1 MKTNQ
6 LKRETLSLID
16 VMIDQANCGPSG
28 FWTDDYEGCGNPL
41 IFPEFDEGLKHG
53 KNVSKKHYLCPWD
66 TDLLFGSRKGCSSS
80 GCYHRCSIREARFL
94 PTELLKT
101 VLERFKDNVISGKYD
116 NEGPIEPLLTP
127 DDKAV
132 LEKEKERIRVEKE
145 TEDNRRQQER
155 VRKASKLL
163 EKYAEDEEAVGLISA
178 HYGEKTSIQ
187 TYDHGILF
195 FDPESMSDIV
205 GGEKLSYDDY
215 LDAQLKSS
223 KDSRFYFL
231 RCYHEAVPLEF
242 KGRIE
247 KITKDNVCFK
257 RIYISGMFFDGVCFD
272 GREDH
277 VWMCKDAFGDC
288 SVGDAFS
295 FSAEVYRYLKKGDG
309 KSIDYGLRNPESIKK
324 IDDYE
329 LPSDEEL
336 QAQEMQSIICETC
349 YLSEH
354 CNRFDCILNP
364 PKKKRRNRK
373 KEEGKTEQ

>member
-1 MKTNQ
+1 MKNNQ
-6 LKRETLSLID
+6 LKKETISLID
-16 VMIDQANCGPSG
+16 VMIDQAYCGPSG

-41 IFPEFDEGLKHG
+41 IFPEFEDGLKHG
-53 KNVSKKHYLCPWD
+53 KNVSKNHFLCPWD
-66 TDLLFGSRKGCSSS
+66 TDILFGSSKGCSSS
-80 GCYHRCSIREARFL
+80 GCYHRCSIREAKFL

-116 NEGPIEPLLTP
+116 NECPIEPLLTP
-127 DDKAV
+127 DDRVV

-145 TEDNRRQQER
+145 TEDNKRQQER
-155 VRKASKLL
+155 LKKASKLL
-163 EKYAEDEEAVGLISA
+163 KKYADDDEAVGLISA
-178 HYGEKTSIQ
+178 HYGEKTSVQ

-195 FDPESMSDIV
+195 FDPDGISSVV

-257 RIYISGMFFDGVCFD
+257 RIYISGMFFDGICFD
-272 GREDH
+272 GKENH
-277 VWMCKDAFGDC
+277 VWMQKDAFGDC
-288 SVGDAFS
+288 NVGDAFS

-354 CNRFDCILNP
+354 CNRFDCILNQ

-373 KEEGKTEQ
+373 KKESKTEQ